1 MKRALLLLLLGTGL
15 AGAAEHPWSL
25 TFDVLAD
32 SADAK
37 NLYITANVQLAEGNW
52 LYTSAGAGRIE
63 SVFETIDSHAITL
76 GFTHDFST
84 QQNLGVYYDTWS
96 DSTGLETRQLQLPWS
111 FGNDSVRAGLT
122 PGYRQHSSEVLI
134 GASDQ
139 PREQTFDDWQLGASL
154 TFTPGDWRFY
164 LSATQHRIDP
174 DPAPFSSA
182 ALADELQRLGELSFV
197 VRLLREG
204 RYAQLQAYLNQNQ
217 LTGLQQMLANQGP
230 QGLAA
235 LLRFQARRVDYLSN
249 IQTLAQGLSDDQW
262 TVEIA
267 RSFGLSELSLE
278 HSEAT
283 FVLDGV
289 KSRTDTLRFLTPLG
303 QNWDLLLQ
311 TGRTQTE
318 GYDDISFYGV
328 SVTRYF

>member
-1 MKRALLLLLLGTGL
+1 MIRLLPLLVLISGL

-25 TFDVLAD
+25 TVDVLGD
-32 SADAK
+32 TADARS
-37 NLYITANVQLAEGNW
+37 LYLSANVQLADSDW
-52 LYTSAGAGRIE
+52 LYASAGAGRID
-63 SVFETIDSHAITL
+63 SAFETIDTHAVTL

-134 GASDQ
+134 GLSDQ

-182 ALADELQRLGELSFV
+182 TLAEELQQLGELGFV

-204 RYAQLQAYLNQNQ
+204 QYALLQAYLTQNQ
-217 LTGLQQMLANQGP
+217 LTGLAQVLANQGP
-230 QGLAA
+230 QGLLA
-235 LLRFQARRVDYLSN
+235 LLRYQARRVDYLTN
-249 IQTLAQGLSDDQW
+249 MQTLAQGLSDDQW

-267 RSFGLSELSLE
+267 YAFGLSELSLE

-283 FVLDGV
+283 FVLDNV

-303 QNWDLLLQ
+303 QKWDLLLQ
-311 TGRTQTE
+311 TGRTQSE
-318 GYDDISFYGV
+318 GYDDISFYGM
-328 SVTRYF
+328 SFTRYF